1 MDENIKNESNP
12 NNTPI
17 INNTQ
22 NQNDY
27 YAALKRIEDEKEAK
41 KQEKKRKKRIGC
53 GTALLIMVLISI
65 VSSIGDKVE
74 KQTMSSEPVTI
85 LNAKEVISYSKKNGL
100 YEGENKYEKHSNGYT
115 YRYNC
120 VAKIIDQVSN
130 NVFLVY
136 IPWENTSVPETEQH
150 INFRIELPD
159 NIDIG
164 YRTDIPGGLEYWII
178 LENVA
183 IDIYSSDSGIV
194 LTPIVDSQSNVSVEL
209 SEEAALN
216 WLNKSA
222 NN

>member
-53 GTALLIMVLISI
+53 GTALLIMMLISI

-216 WLNKSA
+216 WLNNTAKQ
-222 NN
+222 